1 MGTVAH
7 RTTTIFIV
15 ALLTAGVVGLVGC
28 SNSSGPSG
36 EVDPDYLEP
45 TSPEN
50 VVLNFGRAYVYLNLD
65 EYLACLSDDFKFHFT
80 EADQHDLPQLPP
92 WFYKSD
98 ERQVHENM
106 FGDEW
111 NVESITLTLT
121 VASVETIPGG
131 DLRMLTGD
139 VVVIRAETDLR
150 VSLAGGTTYLAT
162 SPQEFYFRTVVDSE
176 EREGRV
182 LWEMFEWHDLEWTG
196 QGNGREG
203 TSWGVI
209 KYCFLESLSEPSRRT
224 SPAEVIDQL
233 EAAYVAM
240 DTLNYLDCLSGDFT
254 FYPCEDDVHNPE
266 LDIPPEWYKPD
277 ERTMHE
283 NMFGEDGY
291 VESISLELTNTE
303 VVHDTG
309 ADPEDPLDDIYVH
322 TEDVDLWVNTY
333 GGMSYVVTAPSEFFL
348 CVDPCETGPYGE
360 TMWEI
365 CTWYDLSDPG
375 RGNVDDGREYT
386 SWGGIKALYR

>member
-1 MGTVAH
+1 
-7 RTTTIFIV
+7 
-15 ALLTAGVVGLVGC
+15 
-28 SNSSGPSG
+28 
-36 EVDPDYLEP
+36 
-45 TSPEN
+45 
-50 VVLNFGRAYVYLNLD
+50 
-65 EYLACLSDDFKFHFT
+65 
-80 EADQHDLPQLPP
+80 
-92 WFYKSD
+92 
-98 ERQVHENM
+98 
-106 FGDEW
+106 
-111 NVESITLTLT
+111 
-121 VASVETIPGG
+121 
-131 DLRMLTGD
+131 
-139 VVVIRAETDLR
+139 
-150 VSLAGGTTYLAT
+150 
-162 SPQEFYFRTVVDSE
+162 
-176 EREGRV
+176 
-182 LWEMFEWHDLEWTG
+182 
-196 QGNGREG
+196 
-203 TSWGVI
+203 
-209 KYCFLESLSEPSRRT
+209 
-224 SPAEVIDQL
+224 
-233 EAAYVAM
+233 
-240 DTLNYLDCLSGDFT
+240 NYLDCLSGDFT